1 MCAVRSRGRRQEVEQ
16 LIAEHES
23 SGLSQSEF
31 CRKRGLGLS
40 TLSRYRSRRER
51 QSPAGGNVLLAVE
64 VSKRAP
70 ASFATTGTA
79 FAVVLRY
86 CRRIE
91 VWRGFNMS
99 VLGHMV

>member
-64 VSKRAP
+64 VSNRAA
-70 ASFATTGTA
+70 ASFASTGTVL
-79 FAVVLRY
+79 AVVVRSVGRIGGGAGLRT
-86 CRRIE
+86 
-91 VWRGFNMS
+91 GA
-99 VLGHMV
+99 